1 MSSNR
6 EKLNDLSRYILVLL
20 ILAIFIALS
29 LIVSIALLSDW
40 PKMLHGSGNRPAIDN
55 HNLTVHEAVAIAYHE
70 RSILS

>member
-6 EKLNDLSRYILVLL
+6 EKVSDLPRYILVVLT
-20 ILAIFIALS
+20 LAIFIALS

-40 PKMLHGSGNRPAIDN
+40 PKVLHGSGNRPAINN
-55 HNLTVHEAVAIAYHE
+55 HNLSVHEAVAIAYHK